1 MYVHTHV
8 YIITY
13 YIILLLYIMC
23 IYYFVH
29 KYADVCVCVR
39 AYAFVPAH
47 VTWHSYLLE
56 STMRGSKDMFPKSLQ
71 IFHPAVDDHVCQAPD
86 WFKIFPM

>member
-1 MYVHTHV
+1 MNYF
-8 YIITY
+8 IT
-13 YIILLLYIMC
+13 IKFLIRVMLLSNMLPS
-23 IYYFVH
+23 
-29 KYADVCVCVR
+29 AVCVR

-47 VTWHSYLLE
+47 VTWHSCLLE
-56 STMRGSKDMFPKSLQ
+56 PIMRCSKDMFPKSLQ